1 MSWMLESY
9 GLVAGLGI
17 TLERETQG
25 ILRNLSLFAS
35 ATQIVPFKTDYIE
48 RTEPPESTPVVPPE
62 GTPPAKNKNA
72 GLESGGIF
80 RSGFAA
86 HFGASIRF

>member
-1 MSWMLESY
+1 MEFAKENIRY
-9 GLVAGLGI
+9 P
-17 TLERETQG
+17 QG

-35 ATQIVPFKTDYIE
+35 AMQLVPLKTDYTE
-48 RTEPPESTPVVPPE
+48 RTEASESTATVPPE

-80 RSGFAA
+80 RNGFAA
-86 HFGASIRF
+86 HFGASISF

>member
-1 MSWMLESY
+1 F

-25 ILRNLSLFAS
+25 TLRNLSLFAS
-35 ATQIVPFKTDYIE
+35 ATQIVPFKTDYTE
-48 RTEPPESTPVVPPE
+48 RTETPERTPATPPE
-62 GTPPAKNKNA
+62 GTTPAKNKNA
-72 GLESGGIF
+72 GLESGRIF

>member
-1 MSWMLESY
+1 MSWMLESF

-35 ATQIVPFKTDYIE
+35 ATQIVPFKTDYTE
-48 RTEPPESTPVVPPE
+48 RTETPSD
-62 GTPPAKNKNA
+62 KNKNA
-72 GLESGGIF
+72 GLESGKIF
-80 RSGFAA
+80 RNGFAA
-86 HFGASIRF
+86 HFGASISF

>member
-1 MSWMLESY
+1 MLESY

-35 ATQIVPFKTDYIE
+35 ATQIIPLKTDYTE
-48 RTEPPESTPVVPPE
+48 RTETPESTPVVPPE
-62 GTPPAKNKNA
+62 ETTPAKNKNA

-86 HFGASIRF
+86 HFGVSISF